1 MVKILHY
8 LHYEMKNV
16 KNKAQRNS
24 AGILYEARIGK
35 HLALKTALMGSSVLK
50 RFKEQVMQH
59 GGKQ

>member
-1 MVKILHY
+1 
-8 LHYEMKNV
+8 MKNV
-16 KNKAQRNS
+16 KNKAQRSS

-59 GGKQ
+59 GGKQWIHI